1 LLITQM
7 KVDRKTMYKQAAEN
21 PLNETDAKY
30 EMIMKLFQQ
39 KNRIIHTRDLLN
51 AHAYYMT
58 FNS

>member
-1 LLITQM
+1 M